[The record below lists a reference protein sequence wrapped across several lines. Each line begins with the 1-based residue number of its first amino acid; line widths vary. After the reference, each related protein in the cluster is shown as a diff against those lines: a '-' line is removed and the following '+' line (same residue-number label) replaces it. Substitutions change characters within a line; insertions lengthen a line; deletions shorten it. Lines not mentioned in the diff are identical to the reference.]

1 MKINLFNKYE
11 LILELKPIKIRKKIK
26 FDPCQ
31 SFPVEPNITVSISPD
46 GCKTIW
52 YPNGAVEIR
61 DKHGYVYCIL
71 YNTGDKVWFKPEPG
85 NPIVTTII
93 THDGLEYTYNTYY
106 SLDAPHQS

>member
-31 SFPVEPNITVSISPD
+31 SFPVEPNITVSISHD

-52 YPNGAVEIR
+52 YPNGAIERYDLDGHLWYIV
-61 DKHGYVYCIL
+61 
-71 YNTGDKVWFKPEPG
+71 YNTGDEVWFTFQAGSTVVQSIK
-85 NPIVTTII
+85 
-93 THDGLEYTYNTYY
+93 THDGLEYNYS